1 MKRKS
6 TVLSIV
12 LLGVFLL
19 TASTVSQGSSW
30 LKLQEELDPEGK
42 KFWTII
48 ANTKTSKVIQQELQ
62 RRHVDS
68 FRYSFKFLAKY
79 EGLIINSGY
88 PVVTGF
94 SPDQVILEV
103 IPEKYHS
110 LFILSIDEL
119 EKILAEGECVIVS
132 QKVKIA
138 VVRKIPEKKRV
149 ISKTEEESSQTL
161 IAAPNEKSL
170 KKAITRFFGLEEIP
184 LEPIIWKT
192 K

>member
-48 ANTKTSKVIQQELQ
+48 ANTKTSKIIQQELQ

-88 PVVTGF
+88 PAVTGF

-138 VVRKIPEKKRV
+138 VVRQIPEKKQV